1 MRKRQLE
8 KYYHNKKSKNLPAW
22 EQRQPVYVLHQPFE
36 KGTPWDQGTV
46 KHVLNDQNYIV
57 STDGYD
63 ARRNHIDIREWT
75 CSIGEMVENSEQN
88 MSILSDPI
96 NSENQS
102 IQRSSQT
109 IKPRK
114 RLIEEC

>member
-1 MRKRQLE
+1 MRTKATCVCATPTL
-8 KYYHNKKSKNLPAW
+8 W
-22 EQRQPVYVLHQPFE
+22 ERNTL
-36 KGTPWDQGTV
+36 DRGTV
-46 KHVLNDQNYIV
+46 KHVLNDQSYIV
-57 STDGYD
+57 STDGCD

-75 CSIGEMVENSEQN
+75 CSIGEMVANSEQN